1 MTDHHDN
8 FENAARDGDLGAIAR
23 ADLAIADAAEPLADL
38 WPIRALAK
46 ASELADQPPLVAAS
60 LAVTVAGIAA
70 RDTRLARAGLRMVA
84 SHALATGLKTV
95 AKNNVDRTRPRKVD
109 EDGEHDAKPGHSKD
123 GDYRSFPSGHT
134 AGAIAVARAVTREYP
149 NGAGAAYTAPSPPP
163 SRPKGAT
170 VRRDPTSVAAIASR
184 ARMARIAPC
193 PPRHWPVPP
202 DSGRMANRS
211 RMTG

>member
-8 FENAARDGDLGAIAR
+8 FENAARDGDLGPIAR

-46 ASELADQPPLVAAS
+46 ASELADQPPLVAAT

-70 RDTRLARAGLRMVA
+70 RDTRLARAGLRMLT

-134 AGAIAVARAVTREYP
+134 AGAVAVARAVTREYP
-149 NGAGAAYTAPSPPP
+149 GGAGVAYTAAATAALVQI
-163 SRPKGAT
+163 PKKAHFASDVIVG
-170 VRRDPTSVAAIASR
+170 AAIGLLSE
-184 ARMARIAPC
+184 RMIDRIVK
-193 PPRHWPVPP
+193 RLL
-202 DSGRMANRS
+202 R
-211 RMTG
+211 